1 MPSNLSTSLGALRQY
16 LLSPPTL
23 DDPKSL
29 LRKARPP
36 KPTRK
41 RQYSFDFSDDEFNNP
56 PKVQRKRKTVET
68 QIYKSAA
75 FIDDS
80 DDDEVAD
87 RAFFAREKTLR
98 EEMMA
103 FAENNGGTMLGA
115 GTKRKRE
122 KKGKGEKGGNT
133 NGKGRRQA
141 SERSR
146 GKKRDKGASSSEE
159 EEDVEMGRS
168 DGGRGGEESEADE
181 EVERSD
187 SEAQSPV
194 KRRDRSPDG
203 SEGEGGVDALRATQR
218 QKGRRVIA
226 DDSDDE

>member
-36 KPTRK
+36 KAARK

-103 FAENNGGTMLGA
+103 FAEQNGGTMLGA

-122 KKGKGEKGGNT
+122 KKGKGEKGGKT
-133 NGKGRRQA
+133 NGKGGRQA
-141 SERSR
+141 SKGSR

-168 DGGRGGEESEADE
+168 DGGRGEGESEADE

-187 SEAQSPV
+187 SEDLSPV
-194 KRRDRSPDG
+194 KRRERSPNG
-203 SEGEGGVDALRATQR
+203 SKGGGEAALRAIQR

>member
-1 MPSNLSTSLGALRQY
+1 MPSNLSTSVGALRQY

-36 KPTRK
+36 KPSRK

-56 PKVQRKRKTVET
+56 PKVQRKLKTVET

-122 KKGKGEKGGNT
+122 KKGKGEKGGKT
-133 NGKGRRQA
+133 NGKGGRQA

-146 GKKRDKGASSSEE
+146 GEKRRDKSASSSEE
-159 EEDVEMGRS
+159 EEDVDIGRS
-168 DGGRGGEESEADE
+168 DGGRGGDESEADE

-187 SEAQSPV
+187 SEDQSPV
-194 KRRDRSPDG
+194 KRRDG
-203 SEGEGGVDALRATQR
+203 SEGGADALRATQR